1 MDNFDRLEKVRA
13 YCGLSYRA
21 LAKELGLSTP
31 QSFYDIKSGKVKISE
46 RLADKI
52 QERFNINKRWLLTGD
67 GEMMNERDVEVY
79 SPNTVPLLP
88 IYVKGGSLQDFSD
101 SVMEHDCERLISPVK
116 DAEMAITV
124 SGDSMT
130 PEFPSGSYVFLKKIN
145 SRAFIEWGRTYVLDT
160 VNGAIIKKVL
170 PGPSEDC
177 IICSSVNPEYK
188 DFQVHLQDVFGMYRV
203 LLMMALK

>member
-1 MDNFDRLEKVRA
+1 MNEK
-13 YCGLSYRA
+13 
-21 LAKELGLSTP
+21 
-31 QSFYDIKSGKVKISE
+31 E
-46 RLADKI
+46 RLQRLMELRGFRKKKDFAAYLGIKENTLSNWFARGTFDMNLIESK
-52 QERFNINKRWLLTGD
+52 FPDVNKSWLYTGD
-67 GEMMNERDVEVY
+67 GQVVNEKDAEVY
-79 SPNTVPLLP
+79 TPHTVPLLP
-88 IYVKGGSLQDFSD
+88 IYVKGGSLQDFSA

-188 DFQVHLQDVFGMYRV
+188 DFQVYLQDVFGMYRV